1 MNFLLPLQE
10 GGWGGWA
17 AVPLARL
24 PNYRASKKSVL
35 KNREKK
41 RLTHTRLEILRP
53 RRDFQLPCV
62 GFVSF
67 NRQIGL
73 GVHPDALC
81 SGNLMVAHNIAT
93 IFDAIIMRK
102 KSSIK

>member
-1 MNFLLPLQE
+1 VGWLGSSSAGPTTELPL
-10 GGWGGWA
+10 
-17 AVPLARL
+17 PLS
-24 PNYRASKKSVL
+24 ASKKSVL

-93 IFDAIIMRK
+93 IFEAIIMRK

>member
-1 MNFLLPLQE
+1 MGWLGSSSAGPTTELPR
-10 GGWGGWA
+10 
-17 AVPLARL
+17 ARL
-24 PNYRASKKSVL
+24 PLSASKKSVL

>member
-1 MNFLLPLQE
+1 VAGQQFRWPDYRTT
-10 GGWGGWA
+10 
-17 AVPLARL
+17 ARL
-24 PNYRASKKSVL
+24 GPTFIGLKKVSF
-35 KNREKK
+35 KK
-41 RLTHTRLEILRP
+41 QRKKILTHTRLEILRP
-53 RRDFQLPCV
+53 RRDFQLPSV